1 MAGGGGREVQ
11 FGACGIVC
19 FQQWVL
25 GLGVSDLCLL
35 SHGKQLELEREVS
48 FFFLHLPHP
57 HALGCS
63 GDRMFRGYLSTCVY
77 ECVCGKSACAR
88 VCGAWFTTKHP
99 HPGRDYRLTGLF
111 VFVV

>member
-11 FGACGIVC
+11 FGACGIVY

-35 SHGKQLELEREVS
+35 SHGKQPELEREVS
-48 FFFLHLPHP
+48 FFSPPSPPPP

-63 GDRMFRGYLSTCVY
+63 GDRMFRGYLSTCV
-77 ECVCGKSACAR
+77 
-88 VCGAWFTTKHP
+88 
-99 HPGRDYRLTGLF
+99 
-111 VFVV
+111 